1 MLLKIVPD
9 NTHIAFMRFRTVSY
23 PLSAVMF
30 LASIA
35 LFFSVGLN
43 FGIDFRGG
51 TVFEMKTMES
61 PADISSIRTQLGT
74 LNLGDVQ
81 VQQFGGPDEVLVR
94 VQQPEG
100 GEMAQQ
106 AVVSLVRES
115 FAESVEFRRVEVVGP
130 RVSGELAQA
139 GLIAVVASLLVIL
152 FYIWFRFEWHFAV
165 GAILTTIN
173 DIVVTIGLFV
183 VLQLDFSLSS
193 IAAILTIIGYSLN
206 DTVVVYDRV
215 RENLRKYKKQPL
227 PELLDRSIN
236 EMLSRTVMTS
246 LTTLLALAA
255 LYFFGGEVIRSFT
268 LAMIFGV
275 VIGTYSSVFLAAP
288 FLILLNLRPSSIAGE
303 DGDTP
308 DGGEGKASAGGSS
321 AASA

>member
-1 MLLKIVPD
+1 MLLKLIPD
-9 NTHIAFMRFRTVSY
+9 NTHFRFMRFRTISF
-23 PLSAVMF
+23 PLSAVVF

-43 FGIDFRGG
+43 FGIDFKGG
-51 TVFEMKTMES
+51 TVFEMKTNES
-61 PADISSIRTQLGT
+61 PADIGGIREQLAT

-81 VQQFGGPDEVLVR
+81 VQQFGAPDEVLVR
-94 VQQPEG
+94 VQEPEG
-100 GEMAQQ
+100 GELAQQ
-106 AVVSLVRES
+106 AVVSQVRET
-115 FAESVEFRRVEVVGP
+115 FGESVEFRRVEVVGP

-139 GLIAVVASLLVIL
+139 GMIAVTASLIVIL

-173 DIVVTIGLFV
+173 DIVVTVGLFV
-183 VLQLDFSLSS
+183 VLQLEFSLSS

-206 DTVVVYDRV
+206 DTVVVYDRI
-215 RENLRKYKKQPL
+215 RENLRRYKKTPL

-246 LTTLLALAA
+246 VTTLLALLA
-255 LYFFGGEVIRSFT
+255 LYYFGGEVIRSFT

-275 VIGTYSSVFLAAP
+275 VIGTYSSIFLAAP
-288 FLILLNLRPSSIAGE
+288 FLIVLKLRASKVIGS
-303 DGDTP
+303 DGDSSGSDKDAET
-308 DGGEGKASAGGSS
+308 ASA
-321 AASA
+321 